1 MNIYEQ
7 LAKIADDLYGEGPEM
22 PYDNG
27 GTKAGWNM
35 ACRKIAEEIRSRDS
49 SLGSATVNDQPAS
62 AAEWRDKY
70 NACWDRYRSEVRYD
84 ALKSA
89 ALKALNYIENTE
101 NELGIKL
108 SCGDALREGLR

>member
-1 MNIYEQ
+1 MSEHALPAPAQ
-7 LAKIADDLYGEGPEM
+7 WQRFLDEREHGRTAALLAAWG
-22 PYDNG
+22 
-27 GTKAGWNM
+27 AF
-35 ACRKIAEEIRSRDS
+35 
-49 SLGSATVNDQPAS
+49 